1 MQKCLFI
8 DIDGVLHPSTAILSC
23 DVATVALR
31 GGAALK
37 DAGLC
42 CFSQKLEDVL
52 AESPCDIGV
61 VVHSSWRTKHWA
73 DSRLLRDV
81 LGPLAHRFEGTTP
94 PHMQRH
100 QSILYVCQRAEID
113 DYLILDDAQD
123 EFPPSALGLVVTNP
137 LLGVSDPGALEA
149 VRAWA
154 QLAPR
159 ATRLLAGDTQGVVAM
174 VGAPEPGGSTGPAA
188 SA

>member
-1 MQKCLFI
+1 MRKCLFI

-31 GGAALK
+31 GGNALK

-61 VVHSSWRTKHWA
+61 VVHSSWRTKYWA

-94 PHMQRH
+94 PHMPRH

-123 EFPPSALGLVVTNP
+123 EFPPSASGLVVTNP
-137 LLGVSDPGALEA
+137 LLGVSDPDALEA

-154 QLAPR
+154 QLVPR
-159 ATRLLAGDTQGVVAM
+159 TTRLLPRDEQGADAM
-174 VGAPEPGGSTGPAA
+174 VGARQSGGSA
-188 SA
+188 SRGALG